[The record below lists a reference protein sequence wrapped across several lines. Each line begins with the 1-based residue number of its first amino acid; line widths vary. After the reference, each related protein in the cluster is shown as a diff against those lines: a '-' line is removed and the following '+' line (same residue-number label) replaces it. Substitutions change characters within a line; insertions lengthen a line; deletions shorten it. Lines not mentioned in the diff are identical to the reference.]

1 MKPAAVIWL
10 KEIKDALRDRKT
22 LLIVL
27 FTSVLMGPEVL
38 ISLSFLF
45 AQVEQSREQRIVY
58 AVNSEASPTL
68 VNFFQRQSF
77 EVKAAPTDYASQIKS
92 GAFNAPVLVVP
103 DTFETKFA
111 QGEDVEVGLVYSSTN
126 RGAAAG
132 ASQVRR
138 LMSEFRRERGSFEL
152 AKSSVAPSQLKGV
165 DVNDQ
170 DLSGTQSNAAQ
181 FTSILPMFIL
191 MAILYGALNAAVDT
205 TAGERERGSLEP
217 LLMNPANS
225 IDIILGKWGAVAALA
240 MLSALLAVLSFFP
253 AQWLIQTESLKAM
266 FNFGWSEAVGLLLV
280 LLPFGAAASGLFMAI
295 SLRCKSFKEAY
306 ANNTALILALS
317 LAPMVTL
324 FDQQPER
331 PLYWWIP
338 ALGQQLAMN
347 RVLRNEPTSW
357 DQFAIPALIC
367 ALLTLFS
374 LLYMQ
379 RTLRRTVVQ

>member
-1 MKPAAVIWL
+1 MKPALVIWL

-27 FTSVLMGPEVL
+27 FTSVLMGPEML
-38 ISLSFLF
+38 ISMSFLF
-45 AQVEQSREQRIVY
+45 AQVENSREQRVVHVVG
-58 AVNSEASPTL
+58 ADQGPVLT
-68 VNFFQRQSF
+68 NFFQRQSF
-77 EVKAAPTDYASQIKS
+77 EVKAAPNDYQQLIKS
-92 GAFNAPVLVVP
+92 GQFNSPVLVIP
-103 DTFETKFA
+103 DGFTQAFVQADEA
-111 QGEDVEVGLVYSSTN
+111 QVELVYSSTN

-132 ASQVRR
+132 AGQLRR
-138 LMSEFRRERGSFEL
+138 LLSEFRREQAGYEL
-152 AKSSVAPSQLKGV
+152 ALSGVAPVQLKV
-165 DVNDQ
+165 IDLIEK

-181 FTSILPMFIL
+181 FTSVLPMFIL

-225 IDIILGKWGAVAALA
+225 LDVILGKWGAVAALA
-240 MLSALLAVLSFFP
+240 MLSAVLAVLSFFP

-266 FNFGWSEAVGLLLV
+266 FNFGWREAVGLLLV
-280 LLPFGAAASGLFMAI
+280 LIPFGAAASGLFMAI

-306 ANNTALILALS
+306 ANNTALIIALS
-317 LAPMVTL
+317 LAPLVTL

-347 RVLRNEPTSW
+347 RVLRNETMTW
-357 DQFAIPALIC
+357 DQLAIPALISV
-367 ALLTLFS
+367 LLTLFS
-374 LLYMQ
+374 ILYME
-379 RTLRRTVVQ
+379 RTLRKTVVQ

>member
-1 MKPAAVIWL
+1 MKPALVIWL

-27 FTSVLMGPEVL
+27 FTSVLMGPEML
-38 ISLSFLF
+38 ISMSFLF
-45 AQVEQSREQRIVY
+45 AQAENSREQRVVY
-58 AVNSEASPTL
+58 VVGANQGPAL

-77 EVKAAPTDYASQIKS
+77 EIKPAPGDYVQRIKS
-92 GAFNAPVLVVP
+92 GQFNSPVLVIP
-103 DTFETKFA
+103 DGFNQALA
-111 QGEDVEVGLVYSSTN
+111 QADEAVVELVYSSTN

-132 ASQVRR
+132 AGQMRR
-138 LMSEFRRERGSFEL
+138 LLSEFRREKAGYEL
-152 AKSSVAPSQLKGV
+152 ALSGVAPVQLKV
-165 DVNDQ
+165 LDLNEK

-181 FTSILPMFIL
+181 FTSVLPMFIL

-217 LLMNPANS
+217 LLMNPAS
-225 IDIILGKWGAVAALA
+225 SLDVILGKWGAVAALA
-240 MLSALLAVLSFFP
+240 MLSAILAVLSFFP

-266 FNFGWSEAVGLLLV
+266 FNFGWREAVGLLLV

-306 ANNTALILALS
+306 ANNTALIIALS
-317 LAPMVTL
+317 LAPLVTL

-347 RVLRNEPTSW
+347 RVLRNETMTW
-357 DQFAIPALIC
+357 DQLAIPALISV
-367 ALLTLFS
+367 LLTLFS
-374 LLYMQ
+374 ILYME
-379 RTLRRTVVQ
+379 RTLRKTVVQ

>member
-1 MKPAAVIWL
+1 MKPALVIWL

-27 FTSVLMGPEVL
+27 FTSVLMGPEML
-38 ISLSFLF
+38 ISMSFLF
-45 AQVEQSREQRIVY
+45 AQAENSREQRVVHVVG
-58 AVNSEASPTL
+58 ADQGPVLT
-68 VNFFQRQSF
+68 NFFQRQSF
-77 EVKAAPTDYASQIKS
+77 EVKAAPNDYQQLIKS
-92 GAFNAPVLVVP
+92 GQFNSPVLVIP
-103 DTFETKFA
+103 DGFNQAFVQADDA
-111 QGEDVEVGLVYSSTN
+111 QVELVYSSTN

-132 ASQVRR
+132 AGQLRR
-138 LMSEFRRERGSFEL
+138 LLSEFRREQAGYEL
-152 AKSSVAPSQLKGV
+152 ALSGVAPVQLKV
-165 DVNDQ
+165 IDLIEK

-181 FTSILPMFIL
+181 FTSVLPMFIL

-225 IDIILGKWGAVAALA
+225 LDVILGKWGAVAALA
-240 MLSALLAVLSFFP
+240 MLSAVLAVLSFFP

-266 FNFGWSEAVGLLLV
+266 FNFGWREAVGLLLV
-280 LLPFGAAASGLFMAI
+280 LIPFGAAASGLFMAI

-306 ANNTALILALS
+306 ANNTALIIALS
-317 LAPMVTL
+317 LAPLVTL

-347 RVLRNEPTSW
+347 RVLRNETMTW
-357 DQFAIPALIC
+357 DQLAIPALISV
-367 ALLTLFS
+367 LLTLFS
-374 LLYMQ
+374 ILYME
-379 RTLRRTVVQ
+379 RTLRKTVVQ